1 MLKPV
6 TDMPAESDPR
16 YAEAHQQV
24 FNPLVT
30 LIGQCAYA
38 VTCVLIYLLYKDVAP
53 PSAMRSWTMLTGA
66 VFAIVLAL
74 DLAYLV
80 RQPDMDE
87 TIRFWRKADK
97 KIPMAFDL
105 VAVGVLLLLYP
116 HGNESLKVL
125 TVAFFV
131 GYVPL
136 QMISDPENA
145 AGNQFST
152 VAVLGSFAATL
163 LWNGDTTERYLAAL
177 MVIYGGVLFFA
188 SSILRKVVISAVDGR
203 LQSEKAAKAL
213 EDDWR
218 MCRRHATPTRFIAAA
233 SHDLGQPL
241 QAAGLFFGQVM
252 GAQSKRQRETAAR
265 AFARRSPLPISSCA
279 HAQSSEFA
287 RRCGLAA
294 GIKGESRRAPEK
306 AGEAFA
312 PAAKAQGK
320 ELRFVN
326 SARQIDTDVNLR

>member
-1 MLKPV
+1 MLTPV

-38 VTCVLIYLLYKDVAP
+38 VTCFLIYLLYKDVAP

-74 DLAYLV
+74 DLAYIV

-105 VAVGVLLLLYP
+105 IAVGVLLLLYP
-116 HGNESLKVL
+116 HGTESLKVL

-163 LWNGDTTERYLAAL
+163 VWNGDMTDRYLAAL
-177 MVIYGGVLFFA
+177 MVIYGGVLFYA

-203 LQSEKAAKAL
+203 LQSEKGARAL
-213 EDDWR
+213 EAALADVSAARD
-218 MCRRHATPTRFIAAA
+218 AKTRFIAAA

-252 GAQSKRQRETAAR
+252 GAQSKRQRETAAQGVR
-265 AFARRSPLPISSCA
+265 QAFAAADQLLSHMLNHLSLRADAVSP
-279 HAQSSEFA
+279 Q
-287 RRCGLAA
+287 
-294 GIKGESRRAPEK
+294 ESKVK
-306 AGEAFA
+306 AGVLL
-312 PAAKAQGK
+312 KR
-320 ELRFVN
+320 L
-326 SARQIDTDVNLR
+326 ARQICACSKGAGQGAAFCELNPAN